1 MLDAFK
7 LLVGS
12 RQHIFIQFFYQKT
25 LVLSIFRFVYRKMT
39 YVIRRLYINSRLSN
53 FISSH
58 TNSRFSTLI
67 QTLAC
72 QLSSTLIQTLT
83 QLSSTLIQT
92 LACQLSSTLIQ
103 TLACQLSSTLIQT
116 LACQLSYKLS
126 LLSSHHLYKLFPHL
140 YDVFTCTM

>member
-53 FISSH
+53 LISSH

-83 QLSSTLIQT
+83 
-92 LACQLSSTLIQ
+92 
-103 TLACQLSSTLIQT
+103 CQLSSTLIQT